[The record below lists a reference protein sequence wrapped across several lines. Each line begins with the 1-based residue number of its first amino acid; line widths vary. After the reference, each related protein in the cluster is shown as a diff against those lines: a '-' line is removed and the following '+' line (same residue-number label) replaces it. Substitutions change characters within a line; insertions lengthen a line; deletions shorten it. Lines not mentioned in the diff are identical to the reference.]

1 MLNGFIKN
9 INESKV
15 FAGLIIILLNVG
27 GKLIPITLS
36 KSAEH
41 IIKSKLSR
49 DIIVFS
55 ISWMGTRDIITAIFL
70 TIFFIVLS
78 DFLLNHDSRYC
89 IIPHKYRLDIIDES
103 DDVNEEELNA
113 AMIILEKSKKKKE
126 IQKQHDAYSRFFNY
140 L

>member
-1 MLNGFIKN
+1 MLNGFVKN

-70 TIFFIVLS
+70 TIFFIGLS

-89 IIPHKYRLDIIDES
+89 IIPHKYRMDIIEDS
-103 DDVNEEELNA
+103 DDISEEELQNA
-113 AMIILEKSKKKKE
+113 LNVLERSKKKKE
-126 IQKQHDAYSRFFNY
+126 KQKQHDTYSRFFNY

>member
-1 MLNGFIKN
+1 MLNNLIKN
-9 INESKV
+9 LNESKV

-41 IIKSKLSR
+41 IIKSKISR
-49 DIIVFS
+49 DIIIFS

-70 TIFFIVLS
+70 TVFFILLS

-89 IIPHKYRLDIIDES
+89 IIPVKHRIIPDENLDDIG
-103 DDVNEEELNA
+103 EEELNA
-113 AMIILEKSKKKKE
+113 AMIIMEKSRKRKE
-126 IQKQHDAYSRFFNY
+126 IQKQHETYSKFFNY